1 MKKGIETYSQF
12 NGIVYNRKVKTTFVY
27 TSETRLKKN
36 IMIKNN
42 TSVDRN
48 RVNSKHTATI

>member
-1 MKKGIETYSQF
+1 MKKGMETYSQF
-12 NGIVYNRKVKTTFVY
+12 NGILYNRKVKITFVY

-42 TSVDRN
+42 TLVDIN
-48 RVNSKHTATI
+48 INAKHTVTI